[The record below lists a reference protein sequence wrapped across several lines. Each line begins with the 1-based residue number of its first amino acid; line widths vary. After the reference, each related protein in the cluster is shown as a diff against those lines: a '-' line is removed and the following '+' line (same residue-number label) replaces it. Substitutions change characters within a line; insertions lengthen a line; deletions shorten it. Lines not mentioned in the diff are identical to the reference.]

1 MGSRGGKPVYRRDD
15 ERSSHPSQEAAPTNS
30 SAGVNAATD
39 QTTSPRSFEPGDCE
53 SLVAFSLCFCFLS
66 ARSEQLFFV
75 PAPSLSSPELS
86 SLDVRRN
93 GGIGVGLFSQE
104 GSLLF
109 GTLPDATLSPVFSM
123 KQEHRS
129 GLL

>member
-1 MGSRGGKPVYRRDD
+1 MGSRGGTTVYRSDD
-15 ERSSHPSQEAAPTNS
+15 ERSSHPSQETAPTNS

-53 SLVAFSLCFCFLS
+53 SLVAFFPLVFVLS

-93 GGIGVGLFSQE
+93 GGIGVGLFSQK

-109 GTLPDATLSPVFSM
+109 GTLPYATLFLC
-123 KQEHRS
+123 
-129 GLL
+129 LLYETGT